1 MRRQLPEEKQGD
13 LACPRKWPPCGGG
26 CPDGATF
33 VRDEAAAGTVVMSDA
48 DFETFM
54 GIVDSPEKP
63 GLHPKLARIKAAHDA
78 MIARK
83 GGY

>member
-1 MRRQLPEEKQGD
+1 MSAKMAALRRRMPG
-13 LACPRKWPPCGGG
+13 RRRVRGGMKL
-26 CPDGATF
+26 
-33 VRDEAAAGTVVMSDA
+33 AAGTVVMSDA